1 MKNKTNISQQFAEV
15 HSLIRQA
22 KAKIYHTINTDLIEL
37 YWQIG
42 AYVYQKIKD
51 SEWGKSVVQDLSNFI
66 NKNAPD
72 LKGFSAQ
79 NIWRMRQFY
88 EAYYKNEKLSAL
100 LREISWTNNLL
111 ILSKS
116 ESTEEREFYI
126 RLAKQE
132 MYSSRELERQIDSG
146 LYERTVTAGKN
157 ISAVLREIHPKAE
170 QNLRDKYVVDFLS
183 LPKIHSEQDLRKAI
197 ILNLKDF
204 ILEFGKDFTFVG
216 EEYRL
221 QVGNKDFYVD
231 LLFYHRD
238 LQCLVAFD
246 LKITDFKPEYMGKM
260 EFYLEAL
267 DKNVKKTHEKPSLG
281 IILCKNHDSQVV
293 QYALNRTVSP
303 AMIAKYQT
311 ILPNKNLLE
320 QKLEE
325 FYLLEEPK
333 MEYTKHNKQ
342 K

>member
-1 MKNKTNISQQFAEV
+1 MKNKTNISHQFAEV

-66 NKNAPD
+66 NKNEPD

-88 EAYYKNEKLSAL
+88 EAYSNNEKLSAL

-116 ESTEEREFYI
+116 ETTEEREFYI

-204 ILEFGKDFTFVG
+204 IIEFGKDFAFVG